1 MHPQIGYKEGQAR
14 RLKKLFI
21 LLPIFLVLTSLS
33 SCSSGESGADAVTKA
48 MRDTV
53 SANYRADITA
63 HFPSREVSFI
73 LDYTYN
79 REGDDRACVVSP
91 DEIAGMCFTVTGE
104 RSTISFDGANLEMGR
119 LNEDNL
125 SPLST
130 VPVLMKHWTGGNI
143 SEQTNTKI
151 FDRDAYL
158 IISRN
163 SGASSAIETRSWFSK
178 DDLLPLYAEIF
189 SDGERVIQCKFERAE
204 HKLQ

>member
-1 MHPQIGYKEGQAR
+1 
-14 RLKKLFI
+14 
-21 LLPIFLVLTSLS
+21 
-33 SCSSGESGADAVTKA
+33 
-48 MRDTV
+48 MRNTV
-53 SANYRADITA
+53 SASYRTDITA
-63 HFPSREVSFI
+63 HFPAREVSFI

-79 REGDDRACVVSP
+79 REENDRACVVSP
-91 DEIAGMCFTVTGE
+91 DEIAGMCFTVAGE
-104 RSTISFDGANLEMGR
+104 RSTINFDGANLEMGR

-143 SEQTNTKI
+143 SEQSDTKI

-163 SGASSAIETRSWFSK
+163 NGEASAVEVRSWFSK

>member
-1 MHPQIGYKEGQAR
+1 M
-14 RLKKLFI
+14 KKLFVALPI
-21 LLPIFLVLTSLS
+21 LLTFTLLTG
-33 SCSSGESGADAVTKA
+33 CSSAGSGGDAITKA

-53 SANYRADITA
+53 SANYRTDITA

-79 REGDDRACVVSP
+79 REDDDSACVVSP
-91 DEIAGMCFTVTGE
+91 DEIAGMCFTVIGE
-104 RSTISFDGANLEMGR
+104 RSTISFGGANLEMGR

-143 SEQTNTKI
+143 SEQSETKI
-151 FDRDAYL
+151 FGRDAYL
-158 IISRN
+158 IISRS
-163 SGASSAIETRSWFSK
+163 SGENSAIEVRSWFSK

-189 SDGERVIQCKFERAE
+189 SDGERVIQCRFERAE

>member
-1 MHPQIGYKEGQAR
+1 
-14 RLKKLFI
+14 
-21 LLPIFLVLTSLS
+21 
-33 SCSSGESGADAVTKA
+33 
-48 MRDTV
+48 MRNTV
-53 SANYRADITA
+53 SASYRTDITA
-63 HFPSREVSFI
+63 HLPSREVSFI

-79 REGDDRACVVSP
+79 REENDRACVVSP

-104 RSTISFDGANLEMGR
+104 RSTINFDGANLEMGR

-143 SEQTNTKI
+143 SEQSDTKI

-158 IISRN
+158 IISKSN
-163 SGASSAIETRSWFSK
+163 GESSAIEVRSWFSK

>member
-1 MHPQIGYKEGQAR
+1 M
-14 RLKKLFI
+14 
-21 LLPIFLVLTSLS
+21 FLTLTLIP
-33 SCSSGESGADAVTKA
+33 SCSSGGSGADAVTKA

-53 SANYRADITA
+53 SANYRTDITA
-63 HFPSREVSFI
+63 SFPSREVSFI

-79 REGDDRACVVSP
+79 RDENDRASVVSP

-130 VPVLMKHWTGGNI
+130 VPVLMKHWTGGNT

-158 IISRN
+158 IISR
-163 SGASSAIETRSWFSK
+163 STGETAAIEVRSWFSK

>member
-1 MHPQIGYKEGQAR
+1 MYPQIGYEEGQAR
-14 RLKKLFI
+14 RLKKLFV
-21 LLPIFLVLTSLS
+21 LLPIFLTFTIIS
-33 SCSSGESGADAVTKA
+33 SCSSGGSSADAVTEA
-48 MRDTV
+48 MRNTV
-53 SANYRADITA
+53 SASYRTNITA
-63 HFPSREVSFI
+63 HFPAREVIFI

-79 REGDDRACVVSP
+79 REGNDRACVVSP

-104 RSTISFDGANLEMGR
+104 LSTINFDGANLEMGR

-143 SEQTNTKI
+143 SEQSTTKI

-158 IISRN
+158 IISKSN
-163 SGASSAIETRSWFSK
+163 GEASAVEVRSWFSK

>member
-1 MHPQIGYKEGQAR
+1 
-14 RLKKLFI
+14 
-21 LLPIFLVLTSLS
+21 
-33 SCSSGESGADAVTKA
+33 
-48 MRDTV
+48 MRNTV
-53 SANYRADITA
+53 SANYRTDITA
-63 HFPSREVSFI
+63 HFPAREVSFI

-79 REGDDRACVVSP
+79 REENDRACVVSP

-104 RSTISFDGANLEMGR
+104 RSSVNFDGANLEMGR

-130 VPVLMKHWTGGNI
+130 VPILMKHWTGGNI
-143 SEQTNTKI
+143 SEKSTTKI

-158 IISRN
+158 IISR
-163 SGASSAIETRSWFSK
+163 SAGESSAVEVRSWFSK